1 MNYILLVV
9 GFVLLTLS
17 ANWLINGA
25 SGLAKRL
32 NISDLVIGLTI
43 VAFGTSAPE
52 LVVNII
58 AATEGSSDIALTN
71 ILGSNIINTL
81 IILGVSAAIYPVA
94 CKSSTYRIEI
104 PLSALAGIAVLL
116 LGTNFFGLLHLDESQ
131 NGVSRFDG
139 IMLII
144 IFCIFCTY
152 TIYQGLHNREENTES
167 FETMPIWKSLIL
179 IVVGLAGLV
188 FGGELIVSNAVT
200 IAKSWG
206 ISESVIGVTVVA
218 LGTSL
223 PELATSAMAA
233 LKKNTDLAIGN
244 VIGSNI
250 FNVFFV
256 LGLSSL
262 INPLSSYENIQVD
275 AAMATGSSLLLLIF
289 IIISRK
295 RSINRIEGITMLA
308 IYGAYLAWLLTT
320 L

>member
-1 MNYILLVV
+1 
-9 GFVLLTLS
+9 
-17 ANWLINGA
+17 
-25 SGLAKRL
+25 
-32 NISDLVIGLTI
+32 
-43 VAFGTSAPE
+43 
-52 LVVNII
+52 
-58 AATEGSSDIALTN
+58 
-71 ILGSNIINTL
+71 
-81 IILGVSAAIYPVA
+81 
-94 CKSSTYRIEI
+94 
-104 PLSALAGIAVLL
+104 
-116 LGTNFFGLLHLDESQ
+116 
-131 NGVSRFDG
+131 
-139 IMLII
+139 
-144 IFCIFCTY
+144 
-152 TIYQGLHNREENTES
+152 
-167 FETMPIWKSLIL
+167 MPIWKSILLI
-179 IVVGLAGLV
+179 IIGLAGLV
-188 FGGELIVSNAVT
+188 VGGELIVNNAVT

-275 AAMATGSSLLLLIF
+275 AAMATGSSILLLIF